1 MDVSL
6 RSDSAESSLGFA
18 VSPAKPKPS
27 PAKYGPRWSRLLF
40 ATDAL
45 LFVGSACI
53 ASQLHFGSL
62 LNVTRPSFWIAIL
75 PILALWLFL
84 FARIGLYRQ
93 TFANSVRDEVYFA
106 IAALALGVLPE
117 LFLFTIAPSIS
128 ISRILLI
135 EMFAVSAFLVPA
147 SRAALRIVWEKVAL
161 QAPRRI
167 AIVGTYDRVNAV
179 VDELHLTPR
188 DAILRLSID
197 DFDARLTHSMENEGV
212 GDLPWMRGALE
223 WQCDTMIVT
232 EALPP
237 SIVPS
242 LLRTT
247 EGRGVK
253 LAFAPTRLRP
263 QAYDF
268 SLQKDGGL
276 ALICP
281 RSLAICNPKMMTLRR
296 IFDLALV
303 LPSMLFVGPIMAL
316 VALAVYLDDGGPVI
330 YRQTRVGLRG
340 KTFEIFKFRSMPVD
354 AEKATGPVWSD
365 PNRRKVTRIGGFLRK
380 TSLDELPQL
389 FNVIRG
395 EMSLVGPRPERP
407 FYVEKFRRVLPRYDE
422 RHLVRPGI
430 TGWSHIH
437 MKRNVDVSAISER
450 LAYDLFYIENWS
462 LFLDVSILVKT
473 LAEFLFHRVA

>member
-1 MDVSL
+1 M
-6 RSDSAESSLGFA
+6 
-18 VSPAKPKPS
+18 
-27 PAKYGPRWSRLLF
+27 
-40 ATDAL
+40 
-45 LFVGSACI
+45 
-53 ASQLHFGSL
+53 
-62 LNVTRPSFWIAIL
+62 
-75 PILALWLFL
+75 
-84 FARIGLYRQ
+84 
-93 TFANSVRDEVYFA
+93 FA
-106 IAALALGVLPE
+106 I
-117 LFLFTIAPSIS
+117 
-128 ISRILLI
+128 
-135 EMFAVSAFLVPA
+135 SAFLVPT
-147 SRAALRIVWEKVAL
+147 SRAALRVVWEKAAI

-179 VDELHLTPR
+179 VDELRLTAR
-188 DAILRLSID
+188 DAILRLSLD
-197 DFDARLTHSMENEGV
+197 DFDARLAHSMEGDGV
-212 GDLPWMRGALE
+212 LDLPWMRGALE
-223 WQCDTMIVT
+223 WQCDTLIVT

-237 SIVPS
+237 AIVPT

-247 EGRGVK
+247 EGRNVK
-253 LAFAPTRLRP
+253 LAFAPTRIRP

-281 RSLAICNPKMMTLRR
+281 RSLAICNPRTMTLRR

-303 LPSMLFVGPIMAL
+303 LPSMIVVGPIMAL
-316 VALAVYLDDGGPVI
+316 VALAVYIDDGGPVI
-330 YRQTRVGLRG
+330 YRQTRVGMRG
-340 KTFEIFKFRSMPVD
+340 KDFEILKFRSMPVD
-354 AEKATGPVWSD
+354 AEKQTGPVWAD
-365 PNRRKVTRIGGFLRK
+365 PKRRRVTRIGGFLRK

-389 FNVIRG
+389 INVIRG

-437 MKRNVDVSAISER
+437 MRRNVDVSAISER

>member
-1 MDVSL
+1 M
-6 RSDSAESSLGFA
+6 
-18 VSPAKPKPS
+18 
-27 PAKYGPRWSRLLF
+27 
-40 ATDAL
+40 
-45 LFVGSACI
+45 FVASACL
-53 ASQLHFGSL
+53 AAQFHFGSQAFAGGHAFATHPGF
-62 LNVTRPSFWIAIL
+62 VIAVG
-75 PILALWLFL
+75 PVLALWLFL
-84 FARIGLYRQ
+84 FSRMGLYRQ
-93 TFANSVRDEVYFA
+93 TFANSVRDEVYFTV
-106 IAALALGVLPE
+106 AALAIGILPE
-117 LFLFTIAPSIS
+117 LALFTFAPSIS
-128 ISRILLI
+128 VSRALLL
-135 EMFAVSAFLVPA
+135 EMFAISALLVPA
-147 SRAALRIVWEKVAL
+147 SRAALRVVWERAAI

-179 VDELHLTPR
+179 VDELHLTAR
-188 DAILRLSID
+188 DAILRLSLD
-197 DFDARLTHSMENEGV
+197 DFDARLAQSMDTEGSL
-212 GDLPWMRGALE
+212 DLPWMRGALE
-223 WQCDTMIVT
+223 WQCDTLIVT

-237 SIVPS
+237 AIVPA

-247 EGRGVK
+247 EARNVK
-253 LAFAPTRLRP
+253 LAFAPTRIRP

-281 RSLAICNPKMMTLRR
+281 RSLAICNPRTMTLRR

-303 LPSMLFVGPIMAL
+303 LPSMVVAGPIMAL
-316 VALAVYLDDGGPVI
+316 VALAVYLDDRGPVI
-330 YRQTRVGLRG
+330 YRQTRVGLGG
-340 KTFEIFKFRSMPVD
+340 KTFDILKFRSMPVD
-354 AEKATGPVWSD
+354 AEKQTGPVWAD
-365 PNRRKVTRIGGFLRK
+365 AERRRVTRIGGFLRK

-395 EMSLVGPRPERP
+395 EMTLVGPRPERP

-437 MKRNVDVSAISER
+437 MRRNVDVTAISER
-450 LAYDLFYIENWS
+450 LSYDLFYIENWS

>member
-1 MDVSL
+1 ML
-6 RSDSAESSLGFA
+6 
-18 VSPAKPKPS
+18 
-27 PAKYGPRWSRLLF
+27 
-40 ATDAL
+40 
-45 LFVGSACI
+45 
-53 ASQLHFGSL
+53 
-62 LNVTRPSFWIAIL
+62 AI
-75 PILALWLFL
+75 
-84 FARIGLYRQ
+84 
-93 TFANSVRDEVYFA
+93 
-106 IAALALGVLPE
+106 
-117 LFLFTIAPSIS
+117 
-128 ISRILLI
+128 
-135 EMFAVSAFLVPA
+135 SAFLVPT
-147 SRAALRIVWEKVAL
+147 SRAALRVVWEKAAI

-179 VDELHLTPR
+179 VDELNLTAR
-188 DAILRLSID
+188 DAILRLSLD
-197 DFDARLTHSMENEGV
+197 DFDARLAQSMENEGSL
-212 GDLPWMRGALE
+212 DLPWMRGALE
-223 WQCDTMIVT
+223 WGCDTLIVT

-237 SIVPS
+237 VIVPA

-247 EGRGVK
+247 EARNVK
-253 LAFAPTRLRP
+253 LAFAPTRIRP

-281 RSLAICNPKMMTLRR
+281 RSLAICNPRTMTLRR

-303 LPSMLFVGPIMAL
+303 LPSMVVAGPIMAL
-316 VALAVYLDDGGPVI
+316 VALEVDRGPVI
-330 YRQTRVGLRG
+330 YRQTRVGLGG
-340 KTFEIFKFRSMPVD
+340 KTFDILKFRSMPVD
-354 AEKATGPVWSD
+354 AEKQTGPVWAD
-365 PNRRKVTRIGGFLRK
+365 AERRRVTRIGGFLRK

-395 EMSLVGPRPERP
+395 EMTLVGPRPERP

-437 MKRNVDVSAISER
+437 MRRNVDVTAISER
-450 LAYDLFYIENWS
+450 LSYDLFYIENWS

>member
-1 MDVSL
+1 MDASL
-6 RSDSAESSLGFA
+6 RTDSVDSPLGFS

-27 PAKYGPRWSRLLF
+27 PAKYGPRWSKLLF
-40 ATDAL
+40 ATDVAM
-45 LFVGSACI
+45 FVASASL
-53 ASQLHFGSL
+53 AAQLHFGSQ
-62 LNVTRPSFWIAIL
+62 RPATHLGFVLAIG
-75 PILALWLFL
+75 PVLALWLFL
-84 FARIGLYRQ
+84 FYRIGLYRQ
-93 TFANSVRDEVYFA
+93 TLANSVRDEVYFT
-106 IAALALGVLPE
+106 IAALAIGVLPE
-117 LFLFTIAPSIS
+117 FALFSIAPSIS
-128 ISRILLI
+128 VSRLLLLEMLAIS
-135 EMFAVSAFLVPA
+135 AVLVPTSHA
-147 SRAALRIVWEKVAL
+147 VLRVIWEKAAI

-167 AIVGTYDRVNAV
+167 AIVGTYGRVNAV
-179 VDELHLTPR
+179 VDELHLTAR
-188 DAILRLSID
+188 DAILRLSLD
-197 DFDARLTHSMENEGV
+197 DFDARLAQAMDNEGTL
-212 GDLPWMRGALE
+212 DLPWMRGALE
-223 WQCDTMIVT
+223 WQCDTLIVT

-237 SIVPS
+237 SIVPAM
-242 LLRTT
+242 LRTT
-247 EGRGVK
+247 EARGVK
-253 LAFAPTRLRP
+253 LAFAPTRIRP

-281 RSLAICNPKMMTLRR
+281 RSLAICNPRTMTLRR

-303 LPSMLFVGPIMAL
+303 VPSMVVAAPIMAL
-316 VALAVYLDDGGPVI
+316 VALAVYLDDRGPVI
-330 YRQTRVGLRG
+330 YRQTRVGLGG
-340 KTFEIFKFRSMPVD
+340 KPFEILKFRSMPVD
-354 AEKATGPVWSD
+354 AEKQTGPVWSD
-365 PNRRKVTRIGGFLRK
+365 PKRRLVTRIGGFLRK

-395 EMSLVGPRPERP
+395 EMALVGPRPERP

-437 MKRNVDVSAISER
+437 MRRNVDLSAISER